1 MVVISLKRNE
11 VFDLTTAIRVFME
24 VTEEQGFDS
33 KAWWIN
39 FEEILNKL
47 KKSLSGYNDKKV
59 VSGTIDYIK
68 KKILALIPAGDD
80 E

>member
-1 MVVISLKRNE
+1 MTV
-11 VFDLTTAIRVFME
+11 A
-24 VTEEQGFDS
+24 EEQGFTATS
-33 KAWWIN
+33 WWIK

-47 KKSLSGYNDKKV
+47 KKSLSRYNDKKV
-59 VSGTIDYIK
+59 VSGSIDYIK